1 MTAKFQVNAD
11 YFITED
17 ARKYQIYIYTEGDA
31 SVYLYPR
38 YESETTDPFQTAQE
52 IITYLK

>member
-17 ARKYQIYIYTEGDA
+17 ARKYQIYIYIEGDIN
-31 SVYLYPR
+31 VYLYLR
-38 YESETTDPFQTAQE
+38 YESEATDPFQTAQE
-52 IITYLK
+52 IIIYFK